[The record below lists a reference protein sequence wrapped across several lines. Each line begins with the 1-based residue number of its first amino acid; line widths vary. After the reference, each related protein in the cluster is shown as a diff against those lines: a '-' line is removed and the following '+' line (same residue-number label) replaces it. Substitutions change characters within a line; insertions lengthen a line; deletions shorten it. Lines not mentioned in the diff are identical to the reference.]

1 VNDQLSDQTTGRWI
15 NVTLWVLAVLLM
27 LTAGVYQ
34 RLTGPTY
41 RLRGQ
46 FTVAGE
52 TYRYRLI
59 RSAYS
64 TADTMVS
71 IPMPRDQV
79 SGTLSYKRYP
89 TNDEFVSVPLEA
101 HGTQL
106 GARLPAQ
113 PPAGKL
119 EYYMTLRTSSGEEV
133 RIPDTPEGTVIM
145 RFKGPTPIFVL
156 LPHVLMMFFAVLIG
170 MRAGLGALFAPS
182 SIHKLS
188 WATLVLVTIGGFI
201 LGPLVQKTAFGE
213 YWAGFP
219 FGFDLTDNKTL
230 IMWLVWALALVVLA
244 KLKSHQLLG
253 RIAVLAAAVVM
264 VAVYLIPHSLRGSQL
279 DYSQLDESA
288 PLSQA
293 THGSV
298 EADAGHG
305 QVTGEPFVVAFNGC
319 SLV

>member
-1 VNDQLSDQTTGRWI
+1 VNDKLSDQKTGRWLTI
-15 NVTLWVLAVLLM
+15 TLWVLAVVLM
-27 LTAGVYQ
+27 LTAAVYQ

-71 IPMPRDQV
+71 IPMPRGQV
-79 SGTLSYKRYP
+79 TGSLSYKRYP
-89 TNDEFVSVPLEA
+89 TNDAFVSVPLEA

-119 EYYMTLRTSSGEEV
+119 EYYMTLTTPGGEEV
-133 RIPDTPEGTVIM
+133 RIPDTPEGSVVM
-145 RFKGPTPIFVL
+145 RFKGPTPIFIL

-182 SIHKLS
+182 SIHKLA

-201 LGPLVQKTAFGE
+201 LGPLVQKTAFGD

-230 IMWLVWALALVVLA
+230 IMWLVWALAVAVLT
-244 KLKSHQLLG
+244 KLKTRQLLG
-253 RIAVLAAAVVM
+253 RIAVLGAAVVM
-264 VAVYLIPHSLRGSQL
+264 VVVYLIPHSLRGSQL
-279 DYSQLDESA
+279 DYSQLDESTPSSEA
-288 PLSQA
+288 MHGTAQA
-293 THGSV
+293 G
-298 EADAGHG
+298 AGHG
-305 QVTGEPFVVAFNGC
+305 QGAGEPFVVALNR
-319 SLV
+319 